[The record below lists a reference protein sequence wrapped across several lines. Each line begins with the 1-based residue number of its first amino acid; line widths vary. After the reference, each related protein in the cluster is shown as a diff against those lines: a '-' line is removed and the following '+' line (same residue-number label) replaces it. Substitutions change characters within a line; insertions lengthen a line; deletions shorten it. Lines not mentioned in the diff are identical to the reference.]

1 MVQFDNDVSTE
12 NIVGIV
18 RTPSGQVNAGAIG
31 VVFEQYAA
39 GTAIASTTT
48 ETSLLTTGLT
58 SQAQG
63 ITGSPYVTT
72 TSLPVIPANFLVPGV
87 LYTGR
92 VVGSI
97 ANTGT
102 PTLRTRVVLRNSAG
116 TITYTLADTT
126 AVAMTTTTAV
136 DFEVSFDF
144 MTAAI
149 GTSGSLVG
157 RISHRYASTLVPVAA
172 AAVTVDTTQLYT
184 IDVLQTWGASS
195 SSNTLTVRWA
205 EIEVK

>member
-1 MVQFDNDVSTE
+1 MIQFLNDIATE
-12 NIVGIV
+12 NIIGVAK
-18 RTPSGQVNAGAIG
+18 TPAGQVNAGGVA
-31 VVFEQYAA
+31 VVFEQYAP
-39 GTAIASTTT
+39 GIAIASTTT
-48 ETSLLTTGLT
+48 ETSLLSTGIT
-58 SQAQG
+58 SQAQA
-63 ITGSPYVTT
+63 ITGSPYLTT
-72 TSLPVIPANFLVPGV
+72 TSLPVIPANYLVPGV

-116 TITYTLADTT
+116 AITYTLSDTT
-126 AVAMTTTTAV
+126 ATAMTTTSAV

-149 GTSGSLVG
+149 GTSGSLAG
-157 RISHRYASTLVPVAA
+157 RISHRYGTTLVPAISA
-172 AAVTVDTTQLYT
+172 PVTVDTTQSYT

-195 SSNTLTVRWA
+195 ASNTLTVRWA